1 MTPVLKTTRYELLR
15 RAFKTVNDKI
25 RIKDGQWFGT
35 FAVLVDTNPKIASYR
50 GGRERE
56 SSIITFTRLCRPTR

>member
-25 RIKDGQWFGT
+25 RIKDCQWFGT
-35 FAVLVDTNPKIASYR
+35 FAVLVDTNPKIASYSGER
-50 GGRERE
+50 KRE